1 MSRGRPGP
9 NETLAPVLE
18 GAVRDP
24 GGGRPAVKG
33 ERPTWQ
39 VALIGMLVGLAIAV
53 ELANRWITVALCIA
67 VGGVIGAVIGSI
79 RSRRR

>member
-1 MSRGRPGP
+1 
-9 NETLAPVLE
+9 
-18 GAVRDP
+18 
-24 GGGRPAVKG
+24 
-33 ERPTWQ
+33 
-39 VALIGMLVGLAIAV
+39 MLVGLAIAV